1 MQQHSFKWVQVEGG
15 VDVMKIDV
23 RGVQD
28 ASDLKKQVK
37 TKVPRLA
44 LVDLDQLQLFT
55 SREAQE
61 RGEAA
66 LQPWLELARITGG
79 CTGDNPLY
87 LLPTSQARYLQLCRT
102 CPARHTRSDNPREY
116 MCS

>member
-28 ASDLKKQVK
+28 ASDLKKRVK
-37 TKVPRLA
+37 TARLA

-61 RGEAA
+61 RGEEA
-66 LQPWLELARITGG
+66 LRPGLVLARISGG
-79 CTGDNPLY
+79 CTDDNPLY